1 MQPED
6 VLRACA
12 PSKLNDPGPPVP
24 TTEPTIRTVDCVL
37 PPYDADA
44 HATLVP
50 DVHDA
55 LLHATAS
62 TIDGV
67 GSIKLKSSPEIVT
80 ETPPVGA
87 MLDGPMPL
95 TTGAAKP
102 PTDA

>member
-1 MQPED
+1 
-6 VLRACA
+6 
-12 PSKLNDPGPPVP
+12 VP
-24 TTEPTIRTVDCVL
+24 

-67 GSIKLKSSPEIVT
+67 GSFALKLSPESVT
-80 ETPPVGA
+80 DPPPDCA
-87 MLDGPMPL
+87 MLDGLVPVA
-95 TTGAAKP
+95 TGAAHTP
-102 PTDA
+102 QFGACGTRIRFGRAHRQS